1 MIAGR
6 LVNRFYWIFLFAAL
20 HSLAWGADLERQRNV
35 FVEAEKWLQKVDD
48 RHFHALMPEL
58 QDYPLYPYLQYRWL
72 EKHLQNTAQIEDFLL
87 KYNDTRYAGIL
98 RNKWLHY
105 LGAHKQWRNF
115 LGNYRKTRSTS
126 LQCQYYWAK
135 YQTGHKRAA
144 LLAAK
149 RLWVVGRS
157 QPKQCDNLFGTL
169 VKSGYFN
176 KEMVWQRFALA
187 LKHGKTG
194 LAKYLLKMLDKQD
207 RKVASFWLEVHNRPQ
222 LIDNPE
228 AWHKSYARLGL
239 IYAHGVDRMARSDP
253 LAAIATWDRRKKDFQ
268 IPGPRVEEL
277 EKRLALAL
285 AYRKNKLA
293 YSRLEKLPDDD
304 AKVRDWRVRAAL
316 LEGNWQLVL
325 AALKRLTPEEKR
337 QPKWQYWLGRALY
350 ATGNAVQAK
359 QVFSELARD
368 RSFHGF
374 LAADYLH
381 LDYQLADRPL
391 QIPQRQLQ
399 ELADTMAFRMVRE
412 FKFQQRDRDARRQWW
427 FAVSKLDKPQ
437 LLVAA
442 KLAQRWG
449 WDQIA
454 IFTIARAQY
463 WDDVNLR
470 FPVTYAQ
477 EINKNAHERD
487 LDPAIVYGLIRQESA
502 FYPYAHSPV
511 GARGLMQI
519 MPRTGRQIARALK
532 ERWRSASS
540 LFDPDVNVK
549 YGTFYY
555 KQMLDRFNGHF
566 ALAAAAYN
574 AGPHRV
580 EQWLPDDGPVP
591 ADIWIETI
599 PFTETR
605 KYVSLVLSYALIYQ
619 QLMGWDTLKMK
630 DLMRDVQPG

>member
-1 MIAGR
+1 MQE
-6 LVNRFYWIFLFAAL
+6 
-20 HSLAWGADLERQRNV
+20 LEG
-35 FVEAEKWLQKVDD
+35 
-48 RHFHALMPEL
+48 
-58 QDYPLYPYLQYRWL
+58 YPLYPYLQYRWL
-72 EKHLQNTAQIEDFLL
+72 EKHLQNNSQIKDFLVT
-87 KYNDTRYAGIL
+87 YQDTRYAGIL

-105 LGAHKQWRNF
+105 LGAHQQWHEF
-115 LGNYRKTRSTS
+115 LANYRKTRSTA
-126 LQCQYYWAK
+126 LECHYYWAK
-135 YQTGHKRAA
+135 YRTGQKREA
-144 LLAAK
+144 LLGAK

-157 QPKQCDNLFGTL
+157 QSKQCDRLFTTL
-169 VKSGYFN
+169 LKSSYFTR
-176 KEMVWQRFALA
+176 EMVWQRFALA
-187 LKHGKTG
+187 LKNGKTG
-194 LAKYLLKMLDKQD
+194 LANYLQKLLNKQD
-207 RKVASFWLEVHNRPQ
+207 RKTAAFWLEVHNHPQ
-222 LIDNPE
+222 LIDNAD
-228 AWHKSYARLGL
+228 AWQKLSPQLGL
-239 IYAHGVDRMARSDP
+239 IYAHGVDRMARRDP
-253 LAAIATWDRRKKDFQ
+253 LAAIAAWDRRKKEFQ

-285 AYRKNKLA
+285 GYRKNKLA
-293 YSRLEKLPDDD
+293 YSRLVKLSDDD
-304 AKVRDWRVRAAL
+304 ARVRDWRVRAAL
-316 LEGNWQLVL
+316 LEGSWTHVL
-325 AALKRLTPEEKR
+325 DALGRLTPEEKR

-350 ATGNAVQAK
+350 ATGDNARAE
-359 QVFSELARD
+359 QVFRALARD
-368 RSFHGF
+368 RSYYGF
-374 LAADYLH
+374 LAADHLQ
-381 LDYQLADRPL
+381 LDYQLSDRPVQL
-391 QIPQRQLQ
+391 QQRQLT
-399 ELADTMAFRMVRE
+399 ELTKTMAFRMVEE
-412 FKFQQRDRDARRQWW
+412 FKFQQRNRDARRQWW
-427 FAVSKLDKPQ
+427 FAVSKLDKQQ

-477 EINKNAHERD
+477 QINKNARERD

-519 MPRTGRQIARALK
+519 MPRTGRQIARELK

-555 KQMLDRFNGHF
+555 KQMLDRFDGHF

-580 EQWLPDDGPVP
+580 VRWLPDDGPIA

-605 KYVSLVLSYALIYQ
+605 KYVTLVLSYALIYQ
-619 QLMGWDTLKMK
+619 QLMGWDTLTMK
-630 DLMRDVQPG
+630 DLMREVQPG